1 MRTLGE
7 LIIDSAAVLQPPE
20 RLTVTEAAVKYVKLK
35 NPPRYDG
42 PYLPE
47 LTPYMVEPQN
57 MTQSPDHT
65 ALIFCGPAQTG
76 KTEALILNT
85 WAYHVKCNPMDMLL
99 YGPSQTAARDFS
111 MRRIDRMHRNSPAIG
126 KEVPSR
132 SDDNTHDK
140 TYRSG
145 IIGSI
150 LWPSPNELSSK
161 PAPVVMFTEY
171 DRMPDDV
178 GGEGAPFIL
187 GRKRTTTFRNMAMT
201 LVDSSPSRE
210 VTDARRKLTGHE
222 APPCTGVLGLYNE
235 GDRRRWYWPC
245 PRCAEFFETSFGDL
259 QYQTE
264 ADDFEGDE
272 PRNLTYAEISSSV
285 HLRCPYCQ
293 VKIEPEQRNAMNA
306 AGVWLRE
313 GEKIRPDGSRYG
325 TPLES
330 DTASY
335 WLKGP
340 AAAFVTWP
348 ELVIKY
354 VKAKRKFDQ
363 TGDDTDLRTTVNTDQ
378 GEPYVP
384 RQAGGDRLPEEIMAA
399 AREVEPRA
407 VPEDGRALM
416 AAVDVQKNMFVVQVM
431 ALVPGKPF
439 EVEIVDRFNIIKSKR
454 VDEAGDVLWVK
465 PATELDDWDLIEEQV
480 IDKVYPLA
488 GGKGTMRVS
497 LTLCDSGGKEGVT
510 TNAYNYW
517 RRLKAKGKGAR
528 LQLVKGEPKL
538 AAPRVRLGYPDSQ
551 NKNRHAGAMGEI
563 PVLFIN
569 VNVVKDYTDA
579 MLDSQKN
586 EQGEVV
592 GPPKVRF
599 PDWLDLSFYEEL
611 TAESRDSKGRWV
623 KTRSRNEAI
632 DLLAYFVAAAI
643 ARGAETVR
651 WDMPPPWVK
660 PWEENPMVELL
671 HKPSVDKRDRATSS
685 FASLG
690 SLLA

>member
-7 LIIDSAAVLQPPE
+7 LIIDAAAVFQPPE
-20 RLTVTEAAVKYVKLK
+20 RLTVTEAAHKYVTLR
-35 NPPRYDG
+35 NPPRYEG

-111 MRRIDRMHRNSPAIG
+111 MRRIDRLHRNSPAIG
-126 KEVPSR
+126 QEVPSR

-178 GGEGAPFIL
+178 GGEGSPFIL

-201 LVDSSPSRE
+201 VVDSSPSRE
-210 VTDARRKLTGHE
+210 VMDPRKKLSGHE

-245 PRCAEFFETSFGDL
+245 PECGEFFETSFGDL

-272 PRNLTYAEISSSV
+272 PRRLTYAEISATV
-285 HLRCPYCQ
+285 HIRCPFCQ
-293 VKIEPEQRNAMNA
+293 VKIAPEQRNAMNA
-306 AGVWLRE
+306 KGVWLRD
-313 GEKIRPDGSRYG
+313 GEKVRPDGTRHG

-354 VKAKRKFDQ
+354 VKAMRKFEQ

-384 RQAGGDRLPEEIMAA
+384 RLVGGDRLPEEIMAT
-399 AREVEPRA
+399 AREVEPRV
-407 VPEDGRALM
+407 VPADARALM

-439 EVEIVDRFNIIKSKR
+439 EAEVVDRFNIVKSKR
-454 VDEAGDVLWVK
+454 KDDAGDVLWVK

-480 IDKVYPLA
+480 IDKAYPLA
-488 GGKGTMRVS
+488 GGVGHMRIS

-517 RRLKAKGKGAR
+517 RRLKGKGKGSR

-538 AAPRVRLGYPDSQ
+538 DAPRVRLGYPDSQ

-569 VNVVKDYTDA
+569 VNVVKDYVDA

-586 EQGEVV
+586 EHGEVV
-592 GPPKVRF
+592 GPPKIRF
-599 PDWLDLSFYEEL
+599 PDWLTFDFYEEL
-611 TAESRDSKGRWV
+611 TAETRGANGRWT

-643 ARGAETVR
+643 AKGAETVN
-651 WDMPPPWVK
+651 WSAPPPWVR
-660 PWEENPMVELL
+660 PWEENPLVELL
-671 HKPSVDKRDRATSS
+671 HKPKVDKDEKATPS
-685 FASLG
+685 FARLG